1 MEKIP
6 TGFFFEK
13 TYCTISKLDR
23 YGQQHDG
30 FALVGEITSSL
41 VELLNCLLQHFFVD
55 L

>member
-13 TYCTISKLDR
+13 TYCKISKLH
-23 YGQQHDG
+23 GG
-30 FALVGEITSSL
+30 IALVGEITSSL
-41 VELLNCLLQHFFVD
+41 VELLNCLLKYFFVD